1 MINPDIEKI
10 ILIPE
15 TELNTL
21 NIETA
26 LKIKKENT
34 ILKSSIIIMIA
45 MATIVVLSNIIIT
58 HNDKS
63 KGNSFK

>member
-34 ILKSSIIIMIA
+34 ILKSSIIIMITI
-45 MATIVVLSNIIIT
+45 ATIVVLSNIIIT

-63 KGNSFK
+63 KENSFK